1 MRRPAEVV
9 RRRCQD
15 FPVLSLI
22 VVNLPDAP
30 APPLPATV
38 LITGANG
45 FIARA
50 LATRLRE
57 LGVAVRGVDLVASP
71 ADGVAAGNT
80 VNPGPWAGQLA
91 GVDAVIHTAALVSN
105 AAPLEKA
112 WEVNVL
118 GTQRVLRAAAT
129 AGVPRFV
136 HISSIAA
143 YGFDFPDGVSE
154 SDPVRVSGYSY
165 VDTKVNSEHVVLA
178 AHAAGEIAATIIR
191 PGDVWG
197 PGSRPWTILPLEM
210 IKKKQMVLPANGKG
224 VFSPVYIDNLVDG
237 MILALGAKGA
247 VGQIYN
253 LTDGYGISCSDY
265 FGRLA
270 AMAGGSVR
278 TLPTP
283 AALLLTTTLGA
294 AQRRLGIPSELTA
307 ATVEMLKRTGTYS
320 IAKARKELGF
330 EPQVTMD
337 DGMVRVQQWARAEGL
352 IR

>member
-1 MRRPAEVV
+1 MSAR
-9 RRRCQD
+9 
-15 FPVLSLI
+15 
-22 VVNLPDAP
+22 P

-45 FIARA
+45 FIGRA
-50 LATRLRE
+50 LAARLRE
-57 LGVAVRGVDLVASP
+57 LGTTVRGVDLVAAP
-71 ADGVAAGNT
+71 ADDVVAGTT
-80 VNPGPWAGQLA
+80 VDPDPWAGQLA
-91 GVDAVIHTAALVSN
+91 GVDAVVHTAALVSN
-105 AAPLEKA
+105 AAPLDKA

-118 GTQRVLRAAAT
+118 GTHRVLRAAVA

-143 YGFDFPDGVSE
+143 YGFDFPDGVTE

-178 AHAAGEIAATIIR
+178 AHVAGEIAATIIR

-197 PGSRPWTILPLEM
+197 PGSRPWTIIPLEM
-210 IKKKQMVLPANGKG
+210 ISKGQMILPADGDG
-224 VFSPVYIDNLVDG
+224 IFSPIYIDNLIDG
-237 MILALGAKGA
+237 MVLALGAKAA

-270 AMAGGSVR
+270 AMAGGKVR

-283 AALLLTTTLGA
+283 LALLLTASLGTI
-294 AQRRLGIPSELTA
+294 QRRLGITSELTA
-307 ATVEMLKRTGTYS
+307 GTVEMLKRTGTYS
-320 IAKARKELGF
+320 VEKARTHLGF
-330 EPQVTMD
+330 EPLVSLD
-337 DGMVRVQQWARAEGL
+337 DGLARVQQWARAEGL
-352 IR
+352 IP

>member
-1 MRRPAEVV
+1 
-9 RRRCQD
+9 
-15 FPVLSLI
+15 

-30 APPLPATV
+30 APPLPGTV

-57 LGVAVRGVDLVASP
+57 RGVVVRGVDLVASP
-71 ADGVAAGNT
+71 GDGVVAGNT

-118 GTQRVLRAAAT
+118 GTQRVLRAAVA

-210 IKKKQMVLPANGKG
+210 IKKRQMVLPANGKG
-224 VFSPVYIDNLVDG
+224 VFSPVYIDNLIDG

-283 AALLLTTTLGA
+283 TALLLTTTLGA

-320 IAKARKELGF
+320 IEKARKELGF
-330 EPQVTMD
+330 EPLVTMD
-337 DGMVRVQQWARAEGL
+337 DGMARVQRWARAEGL

>member
-1 MRRPAEVV
+1 MSAR
-9 RRRCQD
+9 
-15 FPVLSLI
+15 
-22 VVNLPDAP
+22 P

-50 LATRLRE
+50 LAARLRE
-57 LGVAVRGVDLVASP
+57 LGTAVRGVDLVAAP
-71 ADGVAAGNT
+71 ADDVVAGNT
-80 VNPGPWAGQLA
+80 VNPGPWARQLA
-91 GVDAVIHTAALVSN
+91 GVDVVVHTAALVSN
-105 AAPLEKA
+105 AAPLDKA

-118 GTQRVLRAAAT
+118 GTQRVLRAAAA

-136 HISSIAA
+136 HLSSIAA
-143 YGFDFPDGVSE
+143 YGFDFPDGVTE

-197 PGSRPWTILPLEM
+197 PGSRPWIIIPFDM
-210 IKKKQMVLPANGKG
+210 IGKGQMVLPANGTG
-224 VFSPVYIDNLVDG
+224 VFSPIYIDNLIDG
-237 MILALGAKGA
+237 MILAIGSESA

-253 LTDGYGISCSDY
+253 LTDGYGIPCADY

-270 AMAGGSVR
+270 AMAGGKVR
-278 TLPTP
+278 TVPTT
-283 AALLLTTTLGA
+283 AALVLTTALGA
-294 AQRRLGIPSELTA
+294 LQRRLGMPSELTA
-307 ATVEMLKRTGTYS
+307 ATVEMLRRTGTYS
-320 IAKARKELGF
+320 IEKARTELGF
-330 EPQVTMD
+330 EPLVSFY
-337 DGMVRVQQWARAEGL
+337 DGMVRVEQWARAEGL

>member
-1 MRRPAEVV
+1 MGTVTVV
-9 RRRCQD
+9 DSISSER
-15 FPVLSLI
+15 
-22 VVNLPDAP
+22 P

-50 LATRLRE
+50 LAARLRE
-57 LGVAVRGVDLVASP
+57 LGTAVRGVDLVASP
-71 ADGVAAGNT
+71 ADGIVAGST
-80 VNPGPWAGQLA
+80 VDPAPWAGQLA
-91 GVDAVIHTAALVSN
+91 GVDAVIHTAAVVSN
-105 AAPLEKA
+105 AASLDAA

-118 GTQRVLRAAAT
+118 GTQRVLRAAVA

-143 YGFDFPDGVSE
+143 YGFDFPDGVTE
-154 SDPVRVSGYSY
+154 NDPVRVSGYSY

-178 AHAAGEIAATIIR
+178 AEAAGEIATTIIR

-197 PGSRPWTILPLEM
+197 PSSRPWTIIPLEM
-210 IKKKQMVLPANGKG
+210 IRKGQMILPASGSG
-224 VFSPVYIDNLVDG
+224 IFSPIYIDNLIDG
-237 MILALGAKGA
+237 MVLAIASKDA
-247 VGQIYN
+247 VGQIFN

-270 AMAGGSVR
+270 TMAGGKVR

-294 AQRRLGIPSELTA
+294 IQRRLGVPSELTA
-307 ATVEMLKRTGTYS
+307 ATVEMLHRTGTYS
-320 IAKARKELGF
+320 VEKARTVLGF
-330 EPQVTMD
+330 EPLVSLD
-337 DGMVRVQQWARAEGL
+337 EGMARVEHWARAQGL